1 MSTLVNFRAD
11 PTPLSK
17 NKYFIEAQS
26 FIFKCLLCNLIYY
39 IEGSGHEYSIIK
51 AVIDSKG

>member
-1 MSTLVNFRAD
+1 MSTLMNFRAD

-39 IEGSGHEYSIIK
+39 VEGSGHEYSIIK